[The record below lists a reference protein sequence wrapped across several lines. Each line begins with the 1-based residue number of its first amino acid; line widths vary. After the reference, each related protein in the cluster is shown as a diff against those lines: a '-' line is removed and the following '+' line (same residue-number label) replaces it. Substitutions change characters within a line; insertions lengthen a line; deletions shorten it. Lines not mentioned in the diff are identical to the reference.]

1 MTGVQTCALPIF
13 WNDRFL
19 KKYATALI
27 KRQWGA
33 NLKKFQGIQMP
44 GGVILNGQQIYDEAV
59 AEIKEM
65 EDEMFQ
71 MGSLPSEI
79 FVG

>member
-1 MTGVQTCALPIF
+1 
-13 WNDRFL
+13 
-19 KKYATALI
+19 
-27 KRQWGA
+27 
-33 NLKKFQGIQMP
+33 MP
-44 GGVILNGQQIYDEAV
+44 GGVILNGQQIYDEAIQ
-59 AEIKEM
+59 EIKEM